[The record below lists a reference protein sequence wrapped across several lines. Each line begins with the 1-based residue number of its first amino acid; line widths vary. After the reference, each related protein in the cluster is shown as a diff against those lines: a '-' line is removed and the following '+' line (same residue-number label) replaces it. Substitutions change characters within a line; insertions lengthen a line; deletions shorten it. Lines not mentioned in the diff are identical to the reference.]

1 MLYFDYAATTPM
13 NFAPVEQFNLKNS
26 HSAHMLGVNSY
37 QAIEEARKDIMG
49 AVGFKSG
56 ILLFGGNA
64 TSLIAAVMQKIKN
77 KNGVIYCNPYEHEAI
92 YNWADAYQLNP
103 KAFKKDD
110 VVCQMLMHNITGAVF
125 DLTDLS
131 KQIKE
136 SEAFLFVDCTA
147 AIGHVEF
154 PENFESMCD
163 AWVCSAHKFYGPQ
176 NTGMLWLSDRF
187 AEYLGIKSEKDI
199 HIGTL
204 PVFNILAMRDAFLK
218 YHNKEYIY
226 KSQRQFMRCYE
237 HLVSLLVDYNIEC
250 YPITKPEYDID
261 WQDNMA
267 ITALYL
273 SNINADALS
282 TYLSSKGIYVGLG
295 HSACA
300 AESDY
305 RVLKAFDCSNHEAS
319 CVIRVSFG
327 DETTKDDI
335 EALVKEIYNFKQ
347 MFVS

>member
-13 NFAPVEQFNLKNS
+13 KFAPVEQFNLKNS

-37 QAIEEARKDIMG
+37 QAIEQARKDIMG

-64 TSLIAAVMQKIKN
+64 TSLIATVMQKIKN

-92 YNWADAYQLNP
+92 YDWADLHKLEP

-110 VVCQMLMHNITGAVF
+110 VVCQMLMNNITGTVF

-131 KQIKE
+131 KQVKK

-187 AEYLGIKSEKDI
+187 AEYLGIESEKDI
-199 HIGTL
+199 YVGTL
-204 PVFNILAMRDAFLK
+204 PVFNIVVMRDAFLK
-218 YHNKEYIY
+218 YHNKEYLHKTIWKFHDLHLYMYNLLEDYGIY
-226 KSQRQFMRCYE
+226 SYAIIPMNISSQYNGAINTCY
-237 HLVSLLVDYNIEC
+237 IE
-250 YPITKPEYDID
+250 
-261 WQDNMA
+261 
-267 ITALYL
+267 
-273 SNINADALS
+273 NINADALA
-282 TYLSSKGIYVGLG
+282 TYLSSRGIYVGLG

-300 AESDY
+300 DKSDY
-305 RVLKAFDCSNHEAS
+305 RVLKAFGCSEHEAS

-335 EALVKEIYNFKQ
+335 EALAKGIYDFKQ
-347 MFVS
+347 IFVS

>member
-13 NFAPVEQFNLKNS
+13 KFAPAEQFNLKNS
-26 HSAHMLGVNSY
+26 HSVHMLGFNSY
-37 QAIEEARKDIMG
+37 QAIEQARKDIMG

-64 TSLIAAVMQKIKN
+64 TSLIATVMQKIKN

-92 YNWADAYQLNP
+92 YDWADAYQLDP

-110 VVCQMLMHNITGAVF
+110 VVCQMLMNNITGTVF

-131 KQIKE
+131 KQVKE

-154 PENFESMCD
+154 PENFELMCD

-176 NTGMLWLSDRF
+176 NAGMLWLSDRF
-187 AEYLGIKSEKDI
+187 AEYLGVKSEKDI
-199 HIGTL
+199 YVGTL
-204 PVFNILAMRDAFLK
+204 PIFNILAMRDAFLK
-218 YHNKEYIY
+218 YHNKEYIR
-226 KSQRQFMRCYE
+226 KMIRQFHDLQIYMYN
-237 HLVSLLVDYNIEC
+237 LLEDYRIYSYAIMPANIRS
-250 YPITKPEYDID
+250 
-261 WQDNMA
+261 QDNGA
-267 ITALYL
+267 INACCIE
-273 SNINADALS
+273 NINADALA
-282 TYLSSKGIYVGLG
+282 TYLSSREIYVGLG

-305 RVLKAFDCSNHEAS
+305 RVLKALECANHEAS

-335 EALVKEIYNFKQ
+335 EALAKGIYDFKQ